1 MEVSMR
7 QTTLNIE
14 MPVSILTTLPVNRK
28 QLPDYILKTL
38 AVELFREGKL
48 SLGKARELAGL
59 SDKWEMIRLLGERGV
74 SVNYTADDAEVDVES
89 LDRLLT

>member
-1 MEVSMR
+1 MR

-14 MPVSILTTLPVNRK
+14 MPASILTTLPVSKK

-48 SLGKARELAGL
+48 SLGKARELAGFQ
-59 SDKWEMIRLLGERGV
+59 DKWEMVRLLGERGV
-74 SVNYTADDAEVDVES
+74 FVNYTADDAEVDVES
-89 LDRLLT
+89 LDRLLK